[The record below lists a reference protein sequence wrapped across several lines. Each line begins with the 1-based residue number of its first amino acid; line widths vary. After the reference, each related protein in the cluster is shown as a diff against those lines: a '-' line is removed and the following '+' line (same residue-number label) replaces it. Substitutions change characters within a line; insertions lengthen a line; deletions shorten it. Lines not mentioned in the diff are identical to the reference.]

1 MFNKFR
7 DKIAASGFTVLII
20 GIALLI
26 FTFVSAYQFLN
37 QNLSILASEDLLQ
50 TFGEAFAPLIVT
62 CIRIM
67 YLGIMGWIGSLLT
80 IRGVT
85 IMTNL
90 PKTPTAQLP
99 KQAVTKQKLSVKKT
113 KSRKMKSQPEPEFIV
128 IPPEEVTK
136 STKNKNKKLRKS
148 HQT

>member
-7 DKIAASGFTVLII
+7 DKIAVSGFTVLIV

-67 YLGIMGWIGSLLT
+67 YLGVMGWIGSLLT

-90 PKTPTAQLP
+90 PKTPIVQP
-99 KQAVTKQKLSVKKT
+99 QKHIVTKQKLAVKKT
-113 KSRKMKSQPEPEFIV
+113 KSKKMKGQPEPEFIV
-128 IPPEEVTK
+128 IPPEQISK
-136 STKNKNKKLRKS
+136 STKTKK
-148 HQT
+148 